1 MAVACNGS
9 MDTRQTVAEA
19 LRSFKTAM
27 VVTHAQSGPLDAR
40 PMHIAA
46 VEIEQGGPV
55 WFITSIES
63 HTAMELAGDRR
74 TLLCCQDSAGQHL
87 AVWGAAE
94 VVNDRARL
102 KLLWTEPLRAWFP
115 AGADDP
121 DLRLISFKP
130 HAAELWRHGSEA
142 QVRLVLEPPAEHL
155 QTNL

>member
-1 MAVACNGS
+1 

-19 LRSFKTAM
+19 LRSFTTAM

-55 WFITSIES
+55 WFISSVES
-63 HTAMELAGDRR
+63 HTAMELAGDAR

-87 AVWGAAE
+87 AVWGAAK
-94 VVNDRARL
+94 VLNDRARL
-102 KLLWTEPLRAWFP
+102 RELWREPFREWFP

-121 DLRLISFKP
+121 NLRLISFKP
-130 HAAELWRHGSEA
+130 HAAELWRHPTDA
-142 QVRLVLEPPAEHL
+142 RVRYVLEPVSEHV